1 MSLILVPPI
10 TFSNCNGNCTTQV
23 VGFGSFYITDWS
35 GQQGS
40 TLKQGEVHGVF
51 WDRPVLI
58 NQYTTTCND
67 RQGHLPCI
75 RCADALGRLKPFHT
89 LKGLI

>member
-10 TFSNCNGNCTTQV
+10 TFSNCNGTCTTQV

-40 TLKQGEVHGVF
+40 TLKQGEVRGVF
-51 WDRPVLI
+51 WDRPVLD
-58 NQYTTTCND
+58 QPVLD
-67 RQGHLPCI
+67 HLQRPRGHLPCI
-75 RCADALGRLKPFHT
+75 RCADALGRLKPFHF
-89 LKGLI
+89 